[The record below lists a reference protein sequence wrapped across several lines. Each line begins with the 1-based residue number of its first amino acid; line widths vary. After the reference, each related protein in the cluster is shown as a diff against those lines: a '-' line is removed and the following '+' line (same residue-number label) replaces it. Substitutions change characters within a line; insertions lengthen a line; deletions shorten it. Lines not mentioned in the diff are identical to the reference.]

1 MPKKIPM
8 VISNNVAPTYVS
20 KSVQAPVA
28 KSAASKGGF
37 KGNMIKRIQ
46 YARAGCGSCGGK

>member
-1 MPKKIPM
+1 MPKRIPM

-20 KSVQAPVA
+20 KSVQAPVT